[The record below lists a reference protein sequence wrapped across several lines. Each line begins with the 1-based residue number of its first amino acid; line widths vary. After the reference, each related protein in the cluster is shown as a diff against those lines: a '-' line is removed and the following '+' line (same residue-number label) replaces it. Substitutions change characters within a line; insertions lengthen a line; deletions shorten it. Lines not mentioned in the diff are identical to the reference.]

1 MKFHHHP
8 HNPIFPLVADSWRC
22 DVSANADVLLYE
34 GEWRLY
40 LRGNGRDGDG
50 RRNSSIGLFTC
61 PQEAFDGETWQ
72 EYAGNPVFTQGE
84 PGSID
89 DFGPLD
95 PSMLVV
101 DGQVLMFYTA
111 VPRGNPLNERSSS
124 GRGSSWGHAMKSI
137 GLAVSD
143 DGLRFQRRGDEP
155 LVPHFAAAPEVLS
168 WNDEYWMFYSALNEI
183 GGTDIHLIRSTDPF
197 RFDAGDA
204 IGKIFSPGPAG
215 SWDGICVTTLRIF
228 RDGGIWYMV
237 YAGSNVHEDT
247 PWYFG
252 VAASRDLIHWT
263 RYPGNPVF
271 ERGAEGQW
279 DDCGIW
285 YGTTVKVGDTYYMW
299 YEGRSC
305 GEPRHVA
312 DQRPGGRGR
321 GGKSQVGLATMRSET
336 FFFTI

>member
-228 RDGGIWYMV
+228 RDGGIWYTV
-237 YAGSNVHEDT
+237 YAGSDVHEDT

-271 ERGAEGQW
+271 ERGAEGQ
-279 DDCGIW
+279 
-285 YGTTVKVGDTYYMW
+285 
-299 YEGRSC
+299 
-305 GEPRHVA
+305 
-312 DQRPGGRGR
+312 
-321 GGKSQVGLATMRSET
+321 
-336 FFFTI
+336 